1 MPLQWMF
8 LSLLSGN
15 VLMLTWLLAPRN
27 ELKFGPHRA
36 LTLAVVFDLIYFTTS
51 VFGFTY

>member
-27 ELKFGPHRA
+27 ELKFGPHRVPT
-36 LTLAVVFDLIYFTTS
+36 LTFSGLWPYFTT
-51 VFGFTY
+51 Y